1 MKSDLKA
8 LLRSKSYLMANS
20 FRKGFFKTLEI
31 LRDYLPDIVIAGGWA
46 PFIYY
51 HYLISN
57 KEIEPL
63 RTKDIDIV
71 VPNKLEKRA
80 AKTIDESL
88 TEAGFK
94 PRFRSRHILP
104 VVTYEG
110 NVEGYEVEIEF
121 LTELKGSG
129 KNVVMKVQQGL
140 HAQALR
146 FISLLLEN
154 TIVVKIADFMVP
166 EGKILKIRV
175 PAPAAFI
182 FNKGLIFVRR
192 NKRAKRAKDLYYI
205 FDILANCQ
213 ELHSEIIDSFGE
225 FKKNYHTSWLNRF
238 LRNLNAYF
246 SDVTS
251 EGIHL
256 VQSQRPDGA
265 FPHMNDEQLRQ
276 YVLGIF
282 QEFIGQIE
290 CL

>member
-1 MKSDLKA
+1 MKNDLKA
-8 LLRSKSYLMANS
+8 LLRAKTCMMDNS
-20 FRKGFFKTLEI
+20 FKKGFFKTLEI
-31 LRDYLPDIVIAGGWA
+31 LKDYLPDIVIAGGWA
-46 PFIYY
+46 PLIYY
-51 HYLISN
+51 HFLLSN

-71 VPNKLEKRA
+71 VPIKLEKKA
-80 AKTIDESL
+80 ARTIDESL
-88 TEAGFK
+88 IEAGFK
-94 PRFRSRHILP
+94 PRFKSRHTP
-104 VVTYEG
+104 PAVSYEG
-110 NVEGYEVEIEF
+110 NIEGCEVEIEF
-121 LTELKGSG
+121 LTELRGSG
-129 KNVVMKVQQGL
+129 EDVVIKIQKGL

-154 TIVVKIADFMVP
+154 TIVVKIADFISP

-192 NKRAKRAKDLYYI
+192 NKRAKKAKDLYYI

-225 FKKNYHTSWLNRF
+225 FKKNYHTNWLGRF

-246 SDVTS
+246 SGITS
-251 EGIHL
+251 EGIYL
-256 VQSQRPDGA
+256 VQSQRPSRA
-265 FPHMNDEQLRQ
+265 FPHMNDEQFRQ
-276 YVLGIF
+276 YVLEIF
-282 QEFIGQIE
+282 REFIGQIE

>member
-1 MKSDLKA
+1 MKNDLKT
-8 LLRSKSYLMANS
+8 LSRSKIYLMANS
-20 FRKGFFKTLEI
+20 FKKGFFKTLEI
-31 LRDYLPDIVIAGGWA
+31 LKDYLPDIVIAGGWA
-46 PFIYY
+46 PLIYY
-51 HYLISN
+51 HYLLSN

-80 AKTIDESL
+80 PSTIDESL
-88 TEAGFK
+88 IEAGFK
-94 PRFRSRHILP
+94 PRFKSRHTP
-104 VVTYEG
+104 PAVSYEG
-110 NVEGYEVEIEF
+110 NIEGSVVEIEF

-129 KNVVMKVQQGL
+129 EDVVIKVQKGL

-154 TIVVKIADFMVP
+154 TIVVKIDDFILP
-166 EGKILKIRV
+166 ESKFLKIRV

-192 NKRAKRAKDLYYI
+192 NKKAKRAKDLYYI

-225 FKKNYHTSWLNRF
+225 FRKNYHTNWLNRF

-246 SDVTS
+246 LDITS
-251 EGIHL
+251 EGVYL
-256 VQSQRPDGA
+256 VQSQRPNGA
-265 FPHMNDEQLRQ
+265 FLHMNDEQFRQ

>member
-1 MKSDLKA
+1 
-8 LLRSKSYLMANS
+8 MANS
-20 FRKGFFKTLEI
+20 FKKGFFKTLEI
-31 LRDYLPDIVIAGGWA
+31 LKDYLPDIVIAGGWA
-46 PFIYY
+46 PLIYY
-51 HYLISN
+51 HYLLSN

-80 AKTIDESL
+80 PSTIDESL
-88 TEAGFK
+88 IEAGFK
-94 PRFRSRHILP
+94 PRFKSRHTP
-104 VVTYEG
+104 PAVSYEG
-110 NVEGYEVEIEF
+110 NIEGSVVEIEF

-129 KNVVMKVQQGL
+129 EDVVIKVQKGL

-154 TIVVKIADFMVP
+154 TIVVKIDDFILP
-166 EGKILKIRV
+166 ESKFLKIRV

-192 NKRAKRAKDLYYI
+192 NKKAKRAKDLYYI

-225 FKKNYHTSWLNRF
+225 FRKNYHTNWLNRF

-246 SDVTS
+246 LDITS
-251 EGIHL
+251 EGVYL
-256 VQSQRPDGA
+256 VQSQRPNGA
-265 FPHMNDEQLRQ
+265 FLHMNDEQFRQ

>member
-1 MKSDLKA
+1 MKNDLKT
-8 LLRSKSYLMANS
+8 LLRSKTYLMVNS
-20 FRKGFFKTLEI
+20 FKKGFFKTLEI
-31 LRDYLPDIVIAGGWA
+31 LKDYLSDIVIAGGWT
-46 PFIYY
+46 PLIYY
-51 HYLISN
+51 HYLLSN

-71 VPNKLEKRA
+71 VPNKLEKKA
-80 AKTIDESL
+80 ARTIDESL
-88 TEAGFK
+88 IEAGFK
-94 PRFRSRHILP
+94 PRFKSRHTP
-104 VVTYEG
+104 PAVSYEG
-110 NVEGYEVEIEF
+110 NIEGSIVEIEF

-129 KNVVMKVQQGL
+129 EDVVIKVQKGL

-154 TIVVKIADFMVP
+154 TIVVKIDDFMLP
-166 EGKILKIRV
+166 ESKFLKIRV

-182 FNKGLIFVRR
+182 FNKGLVFIRR
-192 NKRAKRAKDLYYI
+192 NKKAKRAKDLYYI

-225 FKKNYHTSWLNRF
+225 FKKNYHTSWLGRF

-246 SDVTS
+246 SDITS
-251 EGIHL
+251 EGVYL
-256 VQSQRPDGA
+256 VQSQRPNGA
-265 FPHMNDEQLRQ
+265 FLHMNDEQFRQ

>member
-1 MKSDLKA
+1 
-8 LLRSKSYLMANS
+8 MANS
-20 FRKGFFKTLEI
+20 FKKGFFKTLEI
-31 LRDYLPDIVIAGGWA
+31 LKDYLPDIVIAGGWA
-46 PFIYY
+46 PLIYY
-51 HYLISN
+51 HYLLSN

-71 VPNKLEKRA
+71 VPNKLEKKA
-80 AKTIDESL
+80 ARTIDESL
-88 TEAGFK
+88 IEAGFK
-94 PRFRSRHILP
+94 PRFKSRHTP
-104 VVTYEG
+104 PAVSYEG
-110 NVEGYEVEIEF
+110 NIEGSVVEIEF
-121 LTELKGSG
+121 LTDLKGSG
-129 KNVVMKVQQGL
+129 EDVVIKVQKGL

-154 TIVVKIADFMVP
+154 TIVVKIDDFILP
-166 EGKILKIRV
+166 EGEFLKIRV

-213 ELHSEIIDSFGE
+213 ELHSEIIDSFAE
-225 FKKNYHTSWLNRF
+225 FKKNYHTGWLDRF

-246 SDVTS
+246 SDITS
-251 EGIHL
+251 EGIYL
-256 VQSQRPDGA
+256 VQSQRPNGA
-265 FPHMNDEQLRQ
+265 FPHMNDEQFRQ

-282 QEFIGQIE
+282 KEFIGQIE